1 MKRNLRELDKRYSG
15 QLNTIVDEFRM
26 KAIVGE
32 VDIDKEWDKYVEN
45 WMKNGGKET
54 LEELDKAP
62 EVSEL
67 LNSK

>member
-1 MKRNLRELDKRYSG
+1 MNKRYSG

-45 WMKNGGKET
+45 YMKNGGKET
-54 LEELDKAP
+54 LEELEKAP
-62 EVSEL
+62 KVSDL
-67 LNSK
+67 LKKY